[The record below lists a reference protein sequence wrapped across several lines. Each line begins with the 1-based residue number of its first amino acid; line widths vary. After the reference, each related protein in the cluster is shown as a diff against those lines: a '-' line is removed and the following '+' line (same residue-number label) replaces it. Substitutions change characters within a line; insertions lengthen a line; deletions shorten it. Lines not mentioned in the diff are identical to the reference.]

1 MIEAKKVHRGL
12 EFNQRH
18 TLAKPQG
25 EFNIHKKTIEAEKND
40 DTINDQ
46 CHVSHNFE
54 KLEKWNWFTTHKQPK
69 KLFKMDIKTMFY
81 VTINIW

>member
-1 MIEAKKVHRGL
+1 MHRGL

-18 TLAKPQG
+18 TMAKPQG

-54 KLEKWNWFTTHKQPK
+54 KLEKWN
-69 KLFKMDIKTMFY
+69 
-81 VTINIW
+81 